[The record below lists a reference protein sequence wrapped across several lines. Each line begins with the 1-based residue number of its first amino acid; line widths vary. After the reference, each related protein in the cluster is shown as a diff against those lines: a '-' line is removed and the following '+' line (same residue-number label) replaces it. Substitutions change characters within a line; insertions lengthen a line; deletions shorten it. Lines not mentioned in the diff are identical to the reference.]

1 VFNRTITEPRL
12 HYHVLGLLIFM
23 QLGIQGSMHLLEHIR
38 QKAAA
43 GMADEANEEQHQEQ
57 IAEAEALEVQEA
69 EDIPTCGL
77 CLEPRKF
84 TTATPCGHLYCW
96 YCIHDACKAKVCPI
110 HPLLAGLSVALTS
123 WGWSLR
129 PNVPCAGV
137 LLVPLH
143 LLACTT
149 INNYKSTIEQ
159 GGFSPHLFN
168 WQ

>member
-96 YCIHDACKAKVCPI
+96 YCIHDACKAKAECPMCRRPI
-110 HPLLAGLSVALTS
+110 SPTALTCLYN
-123 WGWSLR
+123 SLLT
-129 PNVPCAGV
+129 A
-137 LLVPLH
+137 
-143 LLACTT
+143 
-149 INNYKSTIEQ
+149 
-159 GGFSPHLFN
+159 
-168 WQ
+168 